1 MKLLQEQHPEW
12 HASLNSRKYFKR
24 WKSSLRPGR
33 STMTDEVPWLTFK
46 AIDLLESHV
55 NASMTVFEYGGGGS
69 TLFFTSRAGKVVT
82 VEHNAEWF
90 SILQKQCAEKQRNNW
105 EGFHVSAEPGAPSN
119 SSIANPDSYVSDDK
133 DYCDMNFRSYASFID
148 RYPEESFDIIV
159 VDGRARPS
167 CTKHAIPRLK
177 KGGWLVIDNT
187 DRDYYFDAFREVL
200 TGQFDMVLHEKG
212 PAPYCAW
219 FTQTSIWK
227 KK

>member
-1 MKLLQEQHPEW
+1 M
-12 HASLNSRKYFKR
+12 
-24 WKSSLRPGR
+24 G
-33 STMTDEVPWLTFK
+33 
-46 AIDLLESHV
+46 
-55 NASMTVFEYGGGGS
+55 VFEYGGGGS
-69 TLFFTSRAGKVVT
+69 TMFFTSRAREVVT

-90 SILQKQCAEKQRNNW
+90 DTLQKECAERQRSNW

-119 SSIANPDSYVSDDK
+119 ASISNPDHYISDDK
-133 DYCDMNFRSYASFID
+133 DYQGMNFEKYASFID
-148 RYPEESFDIIV
+148 RYPEEYFDIIV

-177 KGGWLVIDNT
+177 KGGWLLIDNT
-187 DRDYYFDAFREVL
+187 DRNYYLEAFHKVLSEQFEV
-200 TGQFDMVLHEKG
+200 VLHEKG